1 MTSGLYIHIPFC
13 VKKCNYCDFYS
24 IGGKNTVADE
34 YITAVKNEI
43 KKFKNY
49 KKEYGEKLTLSAHMI
64 IEFGNKAWVLYAGN
78 EFFGF
83 VADVCDRA

>member
-1 MTSGLYIHIPFC
+1 MISGLYIHIPFC

-43 KKFKNY
+43 KKYDNVQWKTVY
-49 KKEYGEKLTLSAHMI
+49 
-64 IEFGNKAWVLYAGN
+64 FGG
-78 EFFGF
+78 GTP
-83 VADVCDRA
+83 